1 MPLVRRSTDT
11 DEQHHRE
18 HLEIPSVSS
27 LLRKNSDH
35 THFPAIHISSMSFP
49 SASKFY
55 LRAPDLEYNLQGPIQ
70 IGNII
75 RDITR
80 PQDPI
85 ATLDPIPDI
94 VIGSGFGDG
103 TVEYEQHGSLK
114 LNLSSKIYE
123 VFGGQA
129 GARASN
135 SLRTTYKF
143 DEIEARYL
151 KTNPTKADAE
161 KLRDTDKEVKGAL
174 SRGPVYVVT
183 GLKIAKGLR
192 YSNKRTADQ
201 GGTLGVQGRI
211 TEEASVGGTF
221 EAERGS
227 EDFENYT
234 VKGDTILAYRLHI
247 IKKESFRWLGE
258 RELQIE
264 SVDHGK
270 AGFMNHREDFED
282 DGIDVAEVTMQEAQH
297 FAQEEEYGGVEK
309 TNLQDDKE
317 SWTLLSISD

>member
-11 DEQHHRE
+11 DEQHHQE
-18 HLEIPSVSS
+18 YLEIPSVCS
-27 LLRKNSDH
+27 LLRKNCDH
-35 THFPAIHISSMSFP
+35 THLPPIHISSMSFTN
-49 SASKFY
+49 ASKFY
-55 LRAPDLEYNLQGPIQ
+55 LRAPDLEYNLEGPIQ

-75 RDITR
+75 RDMKR

-85 ATLDPIPDI
+85 AILNPNPQTIT
-94 VIGSGFGDG
+94 GSGFGDG
-103 TVEYEQHGSLK
+103 IVEYEQHGSLK
-114 LNLSSKIYE
+114 LNLSSKVYE

-129 GARASN
+129 EARTSN
-135 SLRTTYKF
+135 SLRTTYEF
-143 DEIEARYL
+143 DEIEAQYL

-201 GGTLGVQGRI
+201 GGILGVQGRI
-211 TEEASVGGTF
+211 TEEASVGGNLQ
-221 EAERGS
+221 AERGG
-227 EDFENYT
+227 ENLENYT

-247 IKKESFRWLGE
+247 IKKESFRWIGE
-258 RELQIE
+258 RELQVE

-270 AGFMNHREDFED
+270 AGFMNHSNHVEDE
-282 DGIDVAEVTMQEAQH
+282 GIDVAEVTVQEAQH
-297 FAQEEEYGGVEK
+297 FAQDEEYGGVEE
-309 TNLQDDKE
+309 TNLKDDKE
-317 SWTLLSISD
+317 CWTLLSISD